1 MLPQDGR
8 PDSVEKHRVDSDRF
22 AEQVN
27 YLAALGRLVVPRAFT
42 FAGFRILFVGHDPF
56 DAEEL
61 GGLLPDGTVWCEQQY
76 APDGFEPEVVV
87 LGRTFPGGLIESV
100 LEDNA
105 SSSKVIP
112 QEGFLDELLFGHD
125 WWTVKRE
132 ALREMVGIHPGLQ
145 AASSVGALR
154 PFGTE
159 APAPRP
165 VEQKSPPTLDLSTPN
180 KGTGAGVAPVGTEN
194 PASSAFSWPSTEAKE
209 TGGRSEG
216 EYDLRDRSRLK
227 ELGYDT
233 TRAPSARWRIL
244 ITEAV
249 PELGLPRVA
258 GLIAWFCRSRKAQR
272 GGRQKFA
279 RAIGE
284 WEHDLERLRREVYP
298 SHRPRFNWPRSEP

>member
-1 MLPQDGR
+1 MPPRDGR
-8 PDSVEKHRVDSDRF
+8 PEGAEKNGVDPDRF

-42 FAGFRILFVGHDPF
+42 FAGLRILFVGHEPF

-61 GGLLPDGTVWCEQQY
+61 GGLLPDGTGWCEQQY
-76 APDGFEPEVVV
+76 APEGFEPEVVV

-100 LEDNA
+100 LEDTA
-105 SSSKVIP
+105 SSPKVIP

-125 WWTVKRE
+125 WWTVKHE
-132 ALREMVGIHPGLQ
+132 ALREMVGSHPGLQ
-145 AASSVGALR
+145 AASSIGALR
-154 PFGTE
+154 PVGIGT
-159 APAPRP
+159 AALRP
-165 VEQKSPPTLDLSTPN
+165 VEKRPPPALEPSDPS
-180 KGTGAGVAPVGTEN
+180 KGTEAGVAPVGTDN
-194 PASSAFSWPSTEAKE
+194 LASSAFSWPSTEAKE

-216 EYDLRDRSRLK
+216 KYDLRDRSRLK

-244 ITEAV
+244 TTEAV

-284 WEHDLERLRREVYP
+284 WEHDLERLRREFYP
-298 SHRPRFNWPRSEP
+298 SYRPRFNWPRSEP

>member
-1 MLPQDGR
+1 VLPQDGR
-8 PDSVEKHRVDSDRF
+8 PDGAEKQRVDPDRF

-27 YLAALGRLVVPRAFT
+27 YLAALGRLVVPRALA
-42 FAGFRILFVGHDPF
+42 FAGLRILFVGHEPF

-61 GGLLPDGTVWCEQQY
+61 GGLLPDGTYWYEQQY
-76 APDGFEPEVVV
+76 APDGFGPDVVV
-87 LGRTFPGGLIESV
+87 LGRTFPRGLVESA
-100 LEDNA
+100 LEGA
-105 SSSKVIP
+105 TGSPKVVP

-125 WWTVKRE
+125 WSTVKRE
-132 ALREMVGIHPGLQ
+132 ALREMAGTHPGLQ
-145 AASSVGALR
+145 AAMSVGALS
-154 PFGTE
+154 PVGTG

-165 VEQKSPPTLDLSTPN
+165 VEKRPPPALDPSAPD
-180 KGTGAGVAPVGTEN
+180 KWAEAGLTPVGTDN
-194 PASSAFSWPSTEAKE
+194 STSVFSWPSTAAKE
-209 TGGRSEG
+209 TGGKSEG

-233 TRAPSARWRIL
+233 TKSPSARWRIL
-244 ITEAV
+244 TTEAV

-284 WEHDLERLRREVYP
+284 WEHDLERLRREFYP
-298 SHRPRFNWPRSEP
+298 SHRPRFNWPRSDP